1 MTEQETPKPIPSQR
15 IAEKLPH
22 RLQGTWALAVALVN
36 GVRQHRVSMLARQA
50 AYSLLYAIPSAIVL
64 AVSLANIIDQ
74 RTGSHLYDLLSNAID
89 DRAPDEFVGI
99 LNDLLQHALLDTS
112 TSAATVAAVISI
124 LIAIWGGAGGMGA
137 LVFACNDVYDVGDKR
152 SWVLRKFLTLMLTV
166 LGAIMAI
173 TTLLLFTL
181 GDRIANWLAKEF
193 EPDVRLTNLL
203 SSGRIIST
211 VLVFTSLYL
220 LYWIAPDVE
229 KTFRWLIP
237 GTAAATISVILV
249 FALISTFLKFI
260 SPGGGYGVAG
270 VAGGMLVL
278 LWFLY
283 LLSLIVIV
291 GAVINAVVSEHFDPK
306 VMRFL
311 KEHPERRVRPAA
323 EWIEHPPESY

>member
-1 MTEQETPKPIPSQR
+1 MTEQELPKLIPSER
-15 IAEKLPH
+15 IAAKLPR

-74 RTGSHLYDLLSNAID
+74 RTGSHLYDLLSSAID

-124 LIAIWGGAGGMGA
+124 FIAIWGGAGGMGA

-166 LGAIMAI
+166 LGAIMAV
-173 TTLLLFTL
+173 TTLILFTL
-181 GDRIANWLAKEF
+181 GDRIATWLTDEF
-193 EPDVRLTNLL
+193 SPDARLTNIL
-203 SSGRIIST
+203 SSGRIVSGA
-211 VLVFTSLYL
+211 LVFTSLYL

-237 GTAAATISVILV
+237 GTAAATIAVILV
-249 FALISTFLKFI
+249 FALIGTFLRFI

-283 LLSLIVIV
+283 VLSLIVVV

-306 VMRFL
+306 VIQFL
-311 KEHPERRVRPAA
+311 RDHPERRVRPAA
-323 EWIEHPPESY
+323 EWIQHPPESY